1 MLLDPLA
8 DMLSKVRNA
17 EKAMK
22 EKVVKKPVSK
32 LIKEVLRVMKENN
45 YIKDFETIEDNKG
58 GIAVINLFGKINNC
72 NVIKPRHS
80 VERDGF
86 EKYEKRF
93 LPASGFGIL
102 ILSTPHGVM
111 TNVEA
116 KQKKT
121 GGVLL
126 AYVY

>member
-8 DMLSKVRNA
+8 DTLSKIRNA
-17 EKAMK
+17 EKAVK
-22 EKVVKKPVSK
+22 DKVVKKPVSK
-32 LIKEVLRVMKENN
+32 LIKEVLRVMKEND
-45 YIKDFETIEDNKG
+45 YIKDFETIDDNKG
-58 GIAVINLFGKINNC
+58 GIAVISLLGKINNC
-72 NVIKPRHS
+72 NVIKPRHAVS
-80 VERDGF
+80 YDGM

-102 ILSTPHGVM
+102 IVSTPLGVM
-111 TNVEA
+111 TNEEA